1 VSSPLPLQLMMFGR
15 LGGKKTALVSAG
27 AALPGRSQPIPTAER
42 HYVLGTSLLEPIPPG
57 FGECSFGCGC
67 FWGSEKAFWRLPGV
81 YLTSTGYQGG
91 YTANPTYGEVCSGA
105 TGHTEVVRVV
115 WDPAVVGF
123 ADVLKLF
130 WECHDPTQGM
140 GQGNDRGTQY
150 RSGIYTTSDH
160 QIPLAEASCQAY
172 QQLLTASGHGMI
184 TTEIKSGQQFF
195 PAEAYHQQY
204 LAKPGSRPYCSAM
217 PTGQLL
223 GDFPGAD
230 YKLASQV
237 WSQYDW
243 SIPHCVLR
251 GDNTPI
257 SL

>member
-1 VSSPLPLQLMMFGR
+1 MFGR
-15 LGGKKTALVSAG
+15 FGGNKTTRVSAD
-27 AALPGRSQPIPTAER
+27 AALPGRTTPIPTARR
-42 HYVLGTSLLEPIPPG
+42 HHVLGTPLLGPVPPG
-57 FGECSFGCGC
+57 FAGCSFGCGC
-67 FWGSEKAFWRLPGV
+67 FWGAEKAFWRLPGV
-81 YLTSTGYQGG
+81 HVTSVGYQGG
-91 YTANPTYGEVCSGA
+91 TTPNPTYEEVCSGA

-115 WDPAVVGF
+115 WDPTVTGF

-140 GQGNDRGTQY
+140 GQGNDRGAQY
-150 RSGIYTTSDH
+150 RSGIYTVSEE
-160 QIPLAEASCQAY
+160 QAPMAEASRTAY
-172 QQLLTASGHGMI
+172 QQLLSAAGHGRI
-184 TTEIKSGQQFF
+184 TTEITSGQPFF

-230 YKLASQV
+230 YKLPPQL
-237 WSQYDW
+237 WRHYDW
-243 SIPHCVLR
+243 SISHCVLR

-257 SL
+257 ALPSINA